1 MMALALQV
9 ITLAQQYILSWLHPV
24 PSKSPSA
31 LRLGVLSSADIN
43 PAAGM
48 FT

>member
-1 MMALALQV
+1 MMALALQA
-9 ITLAQQYILSWLHPV
+9 ITLAQQYIFSWLHSV

-48 FT
+48 FI